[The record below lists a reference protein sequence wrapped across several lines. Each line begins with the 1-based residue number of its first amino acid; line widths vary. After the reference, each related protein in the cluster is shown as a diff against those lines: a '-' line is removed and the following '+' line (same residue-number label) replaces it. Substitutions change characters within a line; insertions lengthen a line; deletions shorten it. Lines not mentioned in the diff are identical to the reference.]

1 MSIIK
6 ASNRS
11 TPGLIPDRGFSLF
24 QIHVG
29 KCSRAIYQIEAKAI
43 RFAVEREKDDLRFS
57 EVIFFTFL
65 ALFHILLAG
74 QIEAEL

>member
-1 MSIIK
+1 MQQSHLP
-6 ASNRS
+6 N
-11 TPGLIPDRGFSLF
+11 
-24 QIHVG
+24 
-29 KCSRAIYQIEAKAI
+29 EAKAI